1 MQIKS
6 SRYVISAGSLQS
18 CPEPAYPEFAF
29 IGRSNVGKS
38 SLINMLTGRKMLAR
52 ISVTPGKTQKI
63 NFFLINES
71 WYLVDLPGY
80 GYARRSKLDREA
92 WDKMVREYLKGRGN
106 LKVIFLLIDSRIEP
120 QASDLEFMSWLA
132 DESLPFVLVFTKT
145 DKLARNVLQRQLDV
159 YRKKLEADWDML
171 PLALVSSAITASGR
185 EAILQLIENLST
197 ESE

>member
-1 MQIKS
+1 
-6 SRYVISAGSLQS
+6 
-18 CPEPAYPEFAF
+18 
-29 IGRSNVGKS
+29 
-38 SLINMLTGRKMLAR
+38 MLTGRKMLAR

-159 YRKKLEADWDML
+159 YRKKLEAEWDML